1 MITKESLKEDFYRI
15 GIKEGDTL
23 FLRISYKAVGKIEGG
38 PMVFLQALHEVI
50 GEDGTIILTA
60 FPQKYI
66 RQLRFFH
73 RKEVYSYE
81 NPPKPTTGVMPI
93 MAMSYPGVKISRKL
107 EFPFLVIG
115 KHSEYLTNSHTH
127 EKRGYWL
134 LEEAINKF
142 DCKCLRIGGEGF
154 TGTTHIAF
162 TNVLEET
169 GNYQIKP
176 KYGLYFKEGDSIVWH
191 DAENTIFCHKA
202 FLEANSKYIYP
213 TIVQKTEGS
222 IGNGHAVLTSM
233 METLKKEEE
242 FISKDITKMLCNDRD
257 CLLCRVSLSFSDSN
271 FFAYFLRQL
280 AHICKGNNVKGAI
293 QNIRALFNNKF
304 FGVRQR

>member
-115 KHSEYLTNSHTH
+115 KHAEYLTNS
-127 EKRGYWL
+127 
-134 LEEAINKF
+134 
-142 DCKCLRIGGEGF
+142 RIYR
-154 TGTTHIAF
+154 H
-162 TNVLEET
+162 N
-169 GNYQIKP
+169 
-176 KYGLYFKEGDSIVWH
+176 
-191 DAENTIFCHKA
+191 
-202 FLEANSKYIYP
+202 
-213 TIVQKTEGS
+213 
-222 IGNGHAVLTSM
+222 
-233 METLKKEEE
+233 
-242 FISKDITKMLCNDRD
+242 
-257 CLLCRVSLSFSDSN
+257 
-271 FFAYFLRQL
+271 AYCFY
-280 AHICKGNNVKGAI
+280 
-293 QNIRALFNNKF
+293 
-304 FGVRQR
+304 